1 MKKRSII
8 ITIVLIVIVLLAG
21 FIAYEKLEKSKKEYQ
36 VEKVSEYNYF
46 VVKENDK
53 YGVIDANGNKII
65 ETNYDNVVIPNPN
78 KAIFVCYRGDKTEV
92 FNDKKENLF
101 RNYDNVEPLRLKGVS
116 TDLMYEKSVLKYSK
130 DGKYGIIN
138 FNGKKI
144 TSPIFDEIDTL
155 QFKEGELL
163 VKKDNKYGV
172 INIKGAEIVKANY
185 DKIEADKYYD
195 ENIGY
200 KNCGYIVSI
209 TTDEG
214 YRYGYINKD
223 GKELLKTDYNDLY
236 RILETSS
243 EDAYLICAQ
252 NGKYGLYKNSKKEID
267 NEYQSLRYDEFNNII
282 VALKGKQYGVL
293 TMEGKQIVPF
303 KYNQIDITGE
313 NIYATDSNGKVK
325 VFDTNGKETSLD
337 YNTVFT
343 KVENTSYKINISV
356 RDNKVNYSIYK
367 NNEKKTTKEYNYI
380 EYLYDN
386 YFLASN
392 NNGKLGVIDEE
403 EDTKIQFKYN
413 TIQKIENMNLI
424 KAIND
429 TTKMTEIYSKDM
441 EKITELENATV
452 EVNDEYIKIYNDS
465 EAKYIT
471 KDGQEIKDTDL
482 FTDNKIFAKKQGS
495 YWGFVDK
502 DGKTVVD
509 FKYDKVTE
517 VNKYGFA
524 GIEKSGKWGVINKE
538 GKIILEP
545 KYTLKD
551 NEQPEFI
558 GQYYKFVYGNGEIY
572 YTNN

>member
-8 ITIVLIVIVLLAG
+8 ITIILVIIVVLSAG
-21 FIAYEKLEKSKKEYQ
+21 FITYQKVEKSKKEYQ
-36 VEKVSEYNYF
+36 VERVSEYNYF

-53 YGVIDANGNKII
+53 YGVIDANENKII

-78 KAIFVCYRGDKTEV
+78 KAIFVCYSGDKTEV

-144 TSPIFDEIDTL
+144 TSPIYDEIDTL

-195 ENIGY
+195 ENTGY

-267 NEYQSLRYDEFNNII
+267 NEYQSLRYDEFN
-282 VALKGKQYGVL
+282 
-293 TMEGKQIVPF
+293 
-303 KYNQIDITGE
+303 
-313 NIYATDSNGKVK
+313 IYATDSNGKVK

-367 NNEKKTTKEYNYI
+367 NNEKKTNKEYNYI

-558 GQYYKFVYGNGEIY
+558 GRYYKFVYGNGEIY

>member
-1 MKKRSII
+1 
-8 ITIVLIVIVLLAG
+8 
-21 FIAYEKLEKSKKEYQ
+21 
-36 VEKVSEYNYF
+36 
-46 VVKENDK
+46 
-53 YGVIDANGNKII
+53 
-65 ETNYDNVVIPNPN
+65 
-78 KAIFVCYRGDKTEV
+78 
-92 FNDKKENLF
+92 
-101 RNYDNVEPLRLKGVS
+101 
-116 TDLMYEKSVLKYSK
+116 MYEKSVLKYSK
-130 DGKYGIIN
+130 NGKYGIIN
-138 FNGKKI
+138 FNDKKI
-144 TSPIFDEIDTL
+144 TNPIYDEIDTL

-195 ENIGY
+195 ENTGY
-200 KNCGYIVSI
+200 KDCGYIVSI

-243 EDAYLICAQ
+243 EEAYLICAQ
-252 NGKYGLYKNSKKEID
+252 NGKYGLYKNSKKAID
-267 NEYQSLRYDEFNNII
+267 NEYQSLRYDEYNNII

-313 NIYATDSNGKVK
+313 NIYSTDSNGKVK

-380 EYLYDN
+380 EYLYDD

-429 TTKMTEIYSKDM
+429 NTKMTEIYSKDM

-482 FTDNKIFAKKQGS
+482 FTDNKIFAKKQGN

-502 DGKTVVD
+502 NGKTVVE

>member
-1 MKKRSII
+1 MKKISII
-8 ITIVLIVIVLLAG
+8 ITIVLIVIVLLAE
-21 FIAYEKLEKSKKEYQ
+21 FIAYGKLEKSKKEYQ

-53 YGVIDANGNKII
+53 YGVIDVNGNKII

-78 KAIFVCYRGDKTEV
+78 KSVFVCYTGDKTEV

-101 RNYDNVEPLRLKGVS
+101 QNYDNVEPLRLKGVS

-130 DGKYGIIN
+130 NGKYGIIN
-138 FNGKKI
+138 FNDKKI
-144 TSPIFDEIDTL
+144 TNPIYDEIDTL

-195 ENIGY
+195 ENTGY
-200 KNCGYIVSI
+200 KDCGYIVSI

-243 EDAYLICAQ
+243 EEAYLICAQ
-252 NGKYGLYKNSKKEID
+252 NGKYGLYKNSKKAID
-267 NEYQSLRYDEFNNII
+267 NEYQSLRYDEYNNII

-313 NIYATDSNGKVK
+313 NIYSTDSNGKVK

-380 EYLYDN
+380 EYLYDD

-429 TTKMTEIYSKDM
+429 NTKMTEIYSKDM

-482 FTDNKIFAKKQGS
+482 FTDNKIFAKKQGN

-502 DGKTVVD
+502 NGKTVVE

-545 KYTLKD
+545 KYILKD

>member
-78 KAIFVCYRGDKTEV
+78 KAIFVCYSGDKTEV

-101 RNYDNVEPLRLKGVS
+101 QNYDNVEPLRLKGIS
-116 TDLMYEKSVLKYSK
+116 TDLMYEKSILKYSK

-144 TSPIFDEIDTL
+144 TSPIYDEIDTL

-195 ENIGY
+195 ENTGY

-380 EYLYDN
+380 EYLYND

>member
-1 MKKRSII
+1 MKV
-8 ITIVLIVIVLLAG
+8 T
-21 FIAYEKLEKSKKEYQ
+21 YEKEEIQVKEGTTVKEALKEKIEKSKYEVIGCRYNNEYFNLNKKIEEDANIKLIDISDKEGAKIYRMTLVYIMGKAFESLYPKEKLTVEYQ
-36 VEKVSEYNYF
+36 LGDAMFCKCDNVEITAKF
-46 VVKENDK
+46 IKELKEKMQEIIEKDLKIEQRKMTREEAKEFYEKTNTSKGRLQFDFEE
-53 YGVIDANGNKII
+53 NKII
-65 ETNYDNVVIPNPN
+65 DMYFCENY
-78 KAIFVCYRGDKTEV
+78 
-92 FNDKKENLF
+92 FNYS
-101 RNYDNVEPLRLKGVS
+101 YD
-116 TDLMYEKSVLKYSK
+116 M
-130 DGKYGIIN
+130 IA
-138 FNGKKI
+138 
-144 TSPIFDEIDTL
+144 DT
-155 QFKEGELL
+155 
-163 VKKDNKYGV
+163 
-172 INIKGAEIVKANY
+172 
-185 DKIEADKYYD
+185 
-195 ENIGY
+195 
-200 KNCGYIVSI
+200 
-209 TTDEG
+209 T
-214 YRYGYINKD
+214 
-223 GKELLKTDYNDLY
+223 
-236 RILETSS
+236 
-243 EDAYLICAQ
+243 
-252 NGKYGLYKNSKKEID
+252 
-267 NEYQSLRYDEFNNII
+267 
-282 VALKGKQYGVL
+282 
-293 TMEGKQIVPF
+293 
-303 KYNQIDITGE
+303 
-313 NIYATDSNGKVK
+313 GKVK

-367 NNEKKTTKEYNYI
+367 NNEKKTNKEYNYI

-502 DGKTVVD
+502 DGKIVVD

>member
-36 VEKVSEYNYF
+36 VEKVYEYNYF

-53 YGVIDANGNKII
+53 YGVIDVNGNKII

-78 KAIFVCYRGDKTEV
+78 KSVFVCYTGDKTEV

-101 RNYDNVEPLRLKGVS
+101 QNYDNLEPLRLKGVS

-144 TSPIFDEIDTL
+144 TSPIYDEIDTL

-195 ENIGY
+195 ENTGY
-200 KNCGYIVSI
+200 KDCGYIVSI

-243 EDAYLICAQ
+243 EETYLICAQ
-252 NGKYGLYKNSKKEID
+252 NGKYGLYKNSKKAID
-267 NEYQSLRYDEFNNII
+267 NEYQSLRYDEYNNII

-380 EYLYDN
+380 EYLYDD

-429 TTKMTEIYSKDM
+429 NTKMTEIYSKDM

-482 FTDNKIFAKKQGS
+482 FTDNKIFAKKQGN

-502 DGKTVVD
+502 NGKTVVE
-509 FKYDKVTE
+509 FKYNKVTE

>member
-8 ITIVLIVIVLLAG
+8 IKIVLIVIVLLAE
-21 FIAYEKLEKSKKEYQ
+21 FIAYGKLEKSKKEYQ

-53 YGVIDANGNKII
+53 YGVIDVNGNKII

-78 KAIFVCYRGDKTEV
+78 KSVFVCYTGDKTEV

-101 RNYDNVEPLRLKGVS
+101 QNYDNVEPLRLKGVS

-130 DGKYGIIN
+130 NGKYGIIN
-138 FNGKKI
+138 FNDKKI
-144 TSPIFDEIDTL
+144 TNPIYDEIDTL

-195 ENIGY
+195 ENTGY
-200 KNCGYIVSI
+200 KDCGYIVSI

-243 EDAYLICAQ
+243 EEAYLICAQ
-252 NGKYGLYKNSKKEID
+252 NGKYGLYKNSKKAID
-267 NEYQSLRYDEFNNII
+267 NEYQSLRYDEYNNII

-313 NIYATDSNGKVK
+313 NIYSTDSNGKVK

-380 EYLYDN
+380 EYLYDD

-429 TTKMTEIYSKDM
+429 NTKMTEIYSKDM

-482 FTDNKIFAKKQGS
+482 FTDNKIFAKKQGN

-502 DGKTVVD
+502 NGKTVVE

>member
-36 VEKVSEYNYF
+36 VEKVYEYNYF

-53 YGVIDANGNKII
+53 YGVIDVNGNKII

-78 KAIFVCYRGDKTEV
+78 KSVFVCYTGDKTEV

-101 RNYDNVEPLRLKGVS
+101 QNYDNLEPLRLKGVS

-144 TSPIFDEIDTL
+144 TSPIYDEIDTL

-195 ENIGY
+195 ENTGY
-200 KNCGYIVSI
+200 KDCGYIVSI

-243 EDAYLICAQ
+243 EEAYLICAQ
-252 NGKYGLYKNSKKEID
+252 NGKYGLYKNSKKAID

-380 EYLYDN
+380 EYLYND

-482 FTDNKIFAKKQGS
+482 FTDNKIFAKKQGN

>member
-78 KAIFVCYRGDKTEV
+78 KPIFVCYSGDKTEV
-92 FNDKKENLF
+92 FNDKKEKLF

-144 TSPIFDEIDTL
+144 TSPIYDEIDTL

-195 ENIGY
+195 ENTGY

-367 NNEKKTTKEYNYI
+367 NNEKKTNKEYNYI

-524 GIEKSGKWGVINKE
+524 GIKKSGKWGVINKE

>member
-36 VEKVSEYNYF
+36 VEKVYEYNYF

-53 YGVIDANGNKII
+53 YGVIDVNGNKII

-78 KAIFVCYRGDKTEV
+78 KSVFVCYTGDKTEV

-101 RNYDNVEPLRLKGVS
+101 QNYDNLEPLRLKGVS

-144 TSPIFDEIDTL
+144 TSPIYDEIDTL

-195 ENIGY
+195 ENTGY
-200 KNCGYIVSI
+200 KDCGYIVSI

-380 EYLYDN
+380 EYLYDD

-429 TTKMTEIYSKDM
+429 TTKITEIYSKDM

-482 FTDNKIFAKKQGS
+482 FTDNKIFAKKQGN

>member
-1 MKKRSII
+1 
-8 ITIVLIVIVLLAG
+8 
-21 FIAYEKLEKSKKEYQ
+21 
-36 VEKVSEYNYF
+36 
-46 VVKENDK
+46 
-53 YGVIDANGNKII
+53 
-65 ETNYDNVVIPNPN
+65 
-78 KAIFVCYRGDKTEV
+78 
-92 FNDKKENLF
+92 
-101 RNYDNVEPLRLKGVS
+101 
-116 TDLMYEKSVLKYSK
+116 MYEKSVLKYSK

-144 TSPIFDEIDTL
+144 TSPIYDEIDTL

-195 ENIGY
+195 ENTGY

-293 TMEGKQIVPF
+293 AMEGKQIVPF

-367 NNEKKTTKEYNYI
+367 NNEKKTNKEYNYI

-502 DGKTVVD
+502 DGKIVVD

>member
-53 YGVIDANGNKII
+53 YGVIDVNGNKII

-78 KAIFVCYRGDKTEV
+78 KSVFVCYTGDKTEV

-101 RNYDNVEPLRLKGVS
+101 QNYDNLEPLRLKGVS

-144 TSPIFDEIDTL
+144 TSPIYDEIDTL

-195 ENIGY
+195 ENTGY
-200 KNCGYIVSI
+200 KDCGYIVSI

-236 RILETSS
+236 RILETNS
-243 EDAYLICAQ
+243 EEAYLICAQ

-380 EYLYDN
+380 EYLYDD

-413 TIQKIENMNLI
+413 AIQKIENMNLI

-482 FTDNKIFAKKQGS
+482 FTDNKIFAKKQGN

-517 VNKYGFA
+517 VSKYGFA

>member
-53 YGVIDANGNKII
+53 YGVIDVNGNKII

-78 KAIFVCYRGDKTEV
+78 KSVFVCYTGDKTEV

-101 RNYDNVEPLRLKGVS
+101 QNYDNLEPLRLKGVS

-144 TSPIFDEIDTL
+144 TSPIYDEIDTL

-195 ENIGY
+195 ENTGY
-200 KNCGYIVSI
+200 KDCGYIVSI

-380 EYLYDN
+380 EYLYDD

-429 TTKMTEIYSKDM
+429 TTKITEIYSKDM

-482 FTDNKIFAKKQGS
+482 FTDNKIFAKKQGN